1 MISLTQARALA
12 LSTVQPAPAVRVPL
26 LSAVGR
32 FLAESISAPRS
43 LPGCDN
49 SAMDG
54 YAVKSAETRGAT
66 RDQPATFKLV
76 DLVFA
81 GRLPTRYI
89 GIGEAARIFTGAP
102 IPAGVDAVVRQEAA
116 RTSGATV
123 EVFTEVEPGT
133 NIRQRG
139 EEVMVSD
146 ALFAAGFKVNAY
158 AAGVLASMGFDS
170 ARVRPR
176 PRVAVLTMGDELVAP
191 GKPALPHQ
199 VYDSNG
205 ILIAALA
212 EEAGAEVVA
221 LARVKDEDSVLWNTL
236 EKWFESTELII
247 TTGGASVGDKD
258 RVKRVIFAMGGDLLV
273 DGVAIKPGKP
283 AGLGVVGGRPIAVLP
298 GNPGAAAVAFDQLAR
313 PMLLRRQGVEEQRPR
328 IQARL
333 DGRRRKQP
341 ALTYLLSARLMD
353 GTDGIP
359 WARIR
364 PQGSGQIIQNVDA
377 EGWVVLPSGRG
388 EFEAGDEVEMELFSG
403 AAYQPILGP

>member
-1 MISLTQARALA
+1 MIPLSQARALA
-12 LSTVQPAPAVRVPL
+12 LSAIQPAPAIRVPL
-26 LSAVGR
+26 LSAINR
-32 FLAESISAPRS
+32 FLAESITAPRS

-54 YAVKSAETRGAT
+54 YALKSAETRGAT
-66 RDQPATFKLV
+66 RDRPATFKLA

-116 RTSGATV
+116 RTVGATV
-123 EVFTEVEPGT
+123 EVFVEVEPGT

-139 EEVMVSD
+139 EEIMVGD
-146 ALFAAGFKVNAY
+146 ALFPAGYRVNAY
-158 AAGVLASMGFDS
+158 VAGVLASMGFDT

-176 PRVAVLTMGDELVAP
+176 PKVAVLTVGDELVSP

-205 ILIAALA
+205 ILLAALA

-221 LARVKDEDSVLWNTL
+221 LARVKDEDSALWSTL
-236 EKWFESTELII
+236 EKWIESTELII

-258 RVKRVIFAMGGDLLV
+258 RVKRVIFAMGGELLV
-273 DGVAIKPGKP
+273 DGISIKPGKP
-283 AGLGVVGGRPIAVLP
+283 AGLGLVGGRPIAVLP

-313 PMLLRRQGVEEQRPR
+313 PMLLRRQGVEEHRQ
-328 IQARL
+328 IIEVRL

-341 ALTYLLSARLMD
+341 ALTYLLSARLTN
-353 GTDGIP
+353 GTDGMP
-359 WARIR
+359 WAKIR
-364 PQGSGQIIQNVDA
+364 PQGAGQIVQNVDA
-377 EGWVVLPSGRG
+377 EGWVILPAGRDA
-388 EFEAGDEVEMELFSG
+388 FEAGDEVEMELFTG
-403 AAYQPILGP
+403 AAYKPLLGP